1 MAPSPFAPK
10 RPAWMRATIALAVLS
25 IVVYAV
31 WRAERP
37 WAPGGL
43 GGLIF
48 GTAAAAIFL
57 LDALYPLRRRLMAW
71 PLATAQNW
79 LQFHLYGGVLACLF
93 VVLHTGFRLPGGA
106 MGWWLLGLTGW
117 ATLSGLAGVWLQ
129 KYVPSKLASDL
140 SVEAIY
146 ERIPEIAGRLQH
158 EADQLVAGAPEVLQR
173 FYATTIRDDLDRL
186 RPSWGH
192 LGGVRA
198 ELARRV
204 APFHGLA
211 AFLSPEDRVRL
222 EGLQSI
228 VTEKLELEVQYSL
241 QRLLKQW
248 VVFHVIPCMALLA
261 LVIVHI
267 AAVLAF

>member
-1 MAPSPFAPK
+1 MTPSPFAPK
-10 RPAWMRATIALAVLS
+10 RPVWMRSTLAVAALS
-25 IVVYAV
+25 IVVYVVCREA
-31 WRAERP
+31 RP
-37 WAPGGL
+37 WSPGGL
-43 GGLIF
+43 GGLTF
-48 GTAAAAIFL
+48 GTLAAAIFI

-71 PLATAQNW
+71 PLGTAQYW

-93 VVLHTGFRLPGGA
+93 VVLHTGFRVPSGA
-106 MGWWLLGLTGW
+106 MGWSLAMLTAW
-117 ATLSGLAGVWLQ
+117 ATISGLAGVWLQ
-129 KYVPSKLASDL
+129 KYVPAKLTNDL

-146 ERIPEIAGRLQH
+146 ERIPEIAGRLQR
-158 EADQLVAGAPEVLQR
+158 EADSLVVGAPEVLQR
-173 FYATTIRDDLDRL
+173 FYTTTIRDDLDRL
-186 RPSWGH
+186 RPSWAH

-204 APFHGLA
+204 APFQGLG
-211 AFLSPEDRVRL
+211 AFLSAEDRVRL
-222 EGLQSI
+222 DGLQSI

-261 LVIVHI
+261 LMVVHI